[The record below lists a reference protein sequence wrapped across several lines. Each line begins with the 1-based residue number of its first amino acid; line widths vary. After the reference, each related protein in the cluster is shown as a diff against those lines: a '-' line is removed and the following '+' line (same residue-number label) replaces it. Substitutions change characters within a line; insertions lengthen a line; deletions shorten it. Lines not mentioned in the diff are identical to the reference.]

1 MKYITPYGMQQIQKR
16 INDLLTE
23 RPSILKAISIAREM
37 GDLSENAEYKSA
49 KERQREIDNEVTHLK
64 LKSAKLQVLD
74 PQQIAKDK
82 IRFGALV
89 DAQEIGSKEI
99 ITYYLV
105 GSDEVNFAEGDFTK
119 ISVESPIGQGFV
131 GKCVGDVALVKAP
144 KCERK
149 FKILNIK

>member
-1 MKYITPYGMQQIQKR
+1 MKYVTPYGMNQIQKR

-64 LKSAKLQVLD
+64 LRSSKVQVLD
-74 PQQIAKDK
+74 PDKIGKDK
-82 IRFGALV
+82 IRFGAMV
-89 DAQEIGSKEI
+89 EAQEVGFEEI

-105 GSDEVNFAEGDFTK
+105 GSDEVNYFEDGFTK
-119 ISVESPIGQGFV
+119 ISVESPIGKGFI
-131 GKCVGDVALVKAP
+131 GKAIGDIALVQAP
-144 KCERK
+144 KGERR